1 MYITD
6 FVEEYRRWRLA
17 AEKAIAQVGD
27 DDDLNRV
34 FSKDGNSIAMLMRHV
49 GGNLTSRFSDF
60 LTSDGE
66 KPWRDRDT
74 EFAEGP
80 FTRADAQALW
90 DKGWGTLD
98 AALASLTDDDFGK
111 TIFIRKHPGTVHG
124 ALTRSLSHIANHC
137 GQIIILARILTS
149 DWQWITIPKGKSR
162 DYNQNPTL
170 ERPASR

>member
-6 FVEEYRRWRLA
+6 FAEEYRRWRLA
-17 AEKAIAQVGD
+17 AEKGIAQVGD
-27 DDDLNRV
+27 DDDLNRI
-34 FSKDGNSIAMLMRHV
+34 FAKDGNSIAMLMRHV
-49 GGNLTSRFSDF
+49 GGNLTSRFTDF
-60 LTSDGE
+60 LTSDLE
-66 KPWRDRDT
+66 KPWRDRDG

-80 FTRADAQALW
+80 FSRSDVQALW
-90 DKGWGTLD
+90 DRGWTTLNE
-98 AALASLTDDDFGK
+98 ALAPLTDADLERTVVLRGL
-111 TIFIRKHPGTVHG
+111 PSTVHA

-162 DYNQNPTL
+162 EYNENPTL

>member
-17 AEKAIAQVGD
+17 AEKAVAQVGD
-27 DDDLNRV
+27 DQLNRIL
-34 FSKDGNSIAMLMRHV
+34 SKDGNSIAMLMRHV
-49 GGNLTSRFSDF
+49 GGNLASRFTDL
-60 LTSDGE
+60 LTSDLE
-66 KPWRDRDT
+66 KPWRDRDS
-74 EFAEGP
+74 EFADGP
-80 FTRADAQALW
+80 FTRADAQELW
-90 DKGWGTLD
+90 DRGWTALNE
-98 AALASLTDDDFGK
+98 ALAPLTDADLERTVVLRGL
-111 TIFIRKHPGTVHG
+111 PSTVHA

-162 DYNQNPTL
+162 EYNENPTL

>member
-17 AEKAIAQVGD
+17 AEKAVAQVEGD
-27 DDDLNRV
+27 EQLNRIL
-34 FSKDGNSIAMLMRHV
+34 SKDGNSIAMLMRHV
-49 GGNLTSRFSDF
+49 GGNLTSRFTDL
-60 LTSDGE
+60 LTSDLE
-66 KPWRDRDT
+66 KPWRDRDS
-74 EFAEGP
+74 EFSEGP
-80 FTRADAQALW
+80 FTRAEARALW
-90 DKGWGTLD
+90 DRGW
-98 AALASLTDDDFGK
+98 AALDEALAPLTDADLERTVVLRGL
-111 TIFIRKHPGTVHG
+111 PSTVHA

-162 DYNQNPTL
+162 EYNENPTL